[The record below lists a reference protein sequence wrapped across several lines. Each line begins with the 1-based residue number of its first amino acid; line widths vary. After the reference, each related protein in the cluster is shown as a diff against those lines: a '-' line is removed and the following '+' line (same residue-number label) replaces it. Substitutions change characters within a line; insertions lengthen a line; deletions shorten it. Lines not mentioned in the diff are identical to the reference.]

1 MCQVLLG
8 DLEDINYV
16 FTAFGQCTL
25 AIPWPNF
32 GQNNVETEQHRILV
46 ISNKAENIL
55 QGK

>member
-1 MCQVLLG
+1 MFSLPLDNVLWLS
-8 DLEDINYV
+8 
-16 FTAFGQCTL
+16 
-25 AIPWPNF
+25 PWPNF